1 MASFVDLKQKM
12 DDHALERIPENER
25 KSWIQLSNNTMGV
38 CSTIVI
44 MMFGAL
50 ATFSAGM
57 KLGLLA
63 GVVTVIIGT
72 IFGFLIG
79 NIAREEGLS
88 STVITR
94 YYGFGVKGS
103 LVSAIVFGFM
113 VLGFLALEN
122 ALLYYGVLF
131 FFKMEPTLLNAIV
144 IYGIFTLA
152 WISLALFGI
161 NLVYKVAGVTLV
173 GLVIVLLYMIINAM
187 GFSGISAGEVMSFS
201 RQFGPSKGIMDFV
214 FAVNILIGSTGG
226 LALTAADS
234 CRYARTRKD
243 VLLTNLTGMLV
254 MNIGMVIA
262 GGTIAY
268 IGMGKV
274 VDHYVATRGISPE
287 EASAIALNDM
297 GGFFIILAG
306 AIGFIILFLA
316 NGKAQVLNTYSGSL
330 ALTNIFSAFGWRG
343 NRALF
348 VVLCNIIA
356 LIMISMNILGLV
368 EQWLGILG
376 VLTTCTATIVI
387 IDYYWV
393 KKITHREVG
402 VHVSDTVNIAGVLT
416 LIIATILALTA
427 SFIPM
432 PFVTSTIISIIL
444 YPLLRLYVFKPNLTL
459 SQHDPAGSQLKA

>member
-63 GVVTVIIGT
+63 GVVSVIIGT
-72 IFGFLIG
+72 IIGFLIG
-79 NIAREEGLS
+79 NIARKEGLS

-131 FFKMEPTLLNAIV
+131 FFNMEPTLLNAIV

-152 WISLALFGI
+152 WIALALFGI

-201 RQFGPSKGIMDFV
+201 RQFGPSEGIMDFV

-262 GGTIAY
+262 GGAIAY

-274 VDHYVATRGISPE
+274 VDHYVATRGLSPE

-402 VHVSDTVNIAGVLT
+402 AHVSDTVNIAGVLT
-416 LIIATILALTA
+416 LIIATILALTTN
-427 SFIPM
+427 FIPM

-459 SQHDPAGSQLKA
+459 SQHDPSGSQLKA